1 MVSVIAE
8 CSKYKP
14 NLAPLLPVNA
24 LDPKYCARKNQHIEP
39 SPCQP
44 SREENEAFDS
54 PNNIYLRNCR
64 CMIPANRGG
73 VRYRRAQPKVL
84 DFDAAD
90 AQPYLV

>member
-14 NLAPLLPVNA
+14 TLTLLLPVKV
-24 LDPKYCARKNQHIEP
+24 LHRKYCARKIQHIES
-39 SPCQP
+39 SPCHP
-44 SREENEAFDS
+44 SREENEAVDS
-54 PNNIYLRNCR
+54 PNNSYLRNCR
-64 CMIPANRGG
+64 YMIPANRGG
-73 VRYRRAQPKVL
+73 IRYRRAQPKVL